1 MTKHIIVGV
10 DEAGRGPLA
19 GPITAAVAA
28 LMPNYQLSTLN
39 SKLLKGIK
47 DSKKLS
53 FRQREKWIRRLK
65 PELRLVTIHA
75 SVGPRTIDR
84 IGITRAAKL
93 AVGRC
98 LKKFEEKCFRQ
109 APSYKI
115 LLDGS
120 LYAPRTYQNQKTI
133 IKGDEKVPLIAAASI
148 VAKVARDK
156 KMVRL
161 SKKYPK
167 YRIDIHK
174 GYGTSLHCRLIKKHG
189 LSKIHRKSFCT
200 RLV

>member
-1 MTKHIIVGV
+1 MIGV

-19 GPITAAVAA
+19 GSITAAVAA
-28 LMPNYQLSTLN
+28 IDS
-39 SKLLKGIK
+39 SFKIRVSRLLQGIK

-65 PELRLVTIHA
+65 TEPRLVTTHA
-75 SVGPRTIDR
+75 SIGPRTIDR

-98 LKKFEEKCFRQ
+98 LKKIEKKCFKQ

-120 LYAPRTYQNQKTI
+120 LYAPRTYQNQATI
-133 IKGDEKVPLIAAASI
+133 IKGDEKIPLIAAASI
-148 VAKVARDK
+148 VAKVARDQ

-161 SKKYPK
+161 SKKYPQ
-167 YRIDIHK
+167 YRFDIHK
-174 GYGTSLHCRLIKKHG
+174 GYGTSLHRRLIKKHG
-189 LSKIHRKSFCT
+189 LSRVHRRSFCT
-200 RLV
+200 RIV